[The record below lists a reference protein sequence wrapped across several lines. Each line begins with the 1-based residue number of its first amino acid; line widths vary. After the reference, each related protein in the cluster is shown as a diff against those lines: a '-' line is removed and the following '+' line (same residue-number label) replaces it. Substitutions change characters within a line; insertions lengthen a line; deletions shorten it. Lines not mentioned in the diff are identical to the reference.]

1 MFLIW
6 CLKIDHSQLVF
17 LFFFI
22 PKKPIASKLIITW
35 LWLYCCTT
43 KVLFYTL
50 GNQWNGLSKVSY
62 HFLFKTGIPDTLLS
76 FLSYLLEN
84 KVTLF
89 TPFYCSNSAFQ
100 KANSAPTSWNDLACF
115 FKWVLIK
122 LYWQCLIFVLG
133 WCWYGEQNPTTSLRG
148 WQGRLWGDD
157 SLNCLSI
164 NHTIVILS
172 QYSENI
178 C

>member
-22 PKKPIASKLIITW
+22 PKKPIASKLIIIW

-50 GNQWNGLSKVSY
+50 SNQWNGLSKVSY
-62 HFLFKTGIPDTLLS
+62 HFLFKSGIPDTLLS

-115 FKWVLIK
+115 LSVSAYQIILTVSNFCLGMMLIWWTKSYNILERLTRKTLRWWFIK
-122 LYWQCLIFVLG
+122 LLKHQ
-133 WCWYGEQNPTTSLRG
+133 P
-148 WQGRLWGDD
+148 
-157 SLNCLSI
+157 
-164 NHTIVILS
+164 H
-172 QYSENI
+172 
-178 C
+178 